1 VSSRFDLPQLI
12 PAWLELSRGVDVSL
26 GLDAGEAFAR
36 AKDLLGHL
44 RDDQAPRGE
53 WTPSAENGEVL
64 HAMTAIICRDPTGQP
79 DDALRD
85 LDVAFRFIATLP
97 WPADEYGGPG
107 ELLSRCAISGWRAA
121 RRFANPPVVKTWIER
136 VLANSD
142 LRIAAER
149 ATAGPVADRSEQAE
163 DLKLDDP
170 ELLLRVCETLRPRIE
185 ASPSVVRDEAEFF
198 YRFLERPSRP
208 IGLHDEREYFLGE
221 FALTAATASRF
232 LFRVEEAKS
241 WLLRAEANFALVQNS
256 NAQWGRVSY
265 QRLALALEA
274 REFQEVLEVA
284 PLWANAFLRL
294 DMPEDALKC
303 RFLEG
308 TAQRELGDLPRAIQI
323 YSEIFATAESL
334 RDSRLAGQ
342 AANNLA
348 RYHADL
354 GETEEALAYARKALP
369 LLQELGSQVHLVK
382 LRWSMGELL
391 RKQGRRGP
399 ALEAYRQAQSDA
411 RELGMRGDLAALH
424 LVVADLLLEAGQE
437 AQAECEIRAALP
449 IIDEE
454 KMVPE
459 GIAALSLLRESLR
472 RRQLD
477 KRALRDLHGYF
488 RER

>member
-1 VSSRFDLPQLI
+1 MSNNVVRFPWRAKKLDHQESRQ
-12 PAWLELSRGVDVSL
+12 AAELALAVPPSNRTIKAAEL
-26 GLDAGEAFAR
+26 GLE
-36 AKDLLGHL
+36 
-44 RDDQAPRGE
+44 
-53 WTPSAENGEVL
+53 
-64 HAMTAIICRDPTGQP
+64 
-79 DDALRD
+79 
-85 LDVAFRFIATLP
+85 
-97 WPADEYGGPG
+97 
-107 ELLSRCAISGWRAA
+107 
-121 RRFANPPVVKTWIER
+121 
-136 VLANSD
+136 
-142 LRIAAER
+142 
-149 ATAGPVADRSEQAE
+149 
-163 DLKLDDP
+163 DP
-170 ELLLRVCETLRPRIE
+170 ELLLCISEMLRSQLE
-185 ASPSVVRDEAEFF
+185 AVPAFARDESEFF
-198 YRFLERPSRP
+198 YKFLDKPVRQ
-208 IGLHDEREYFLGE
+208 IGVYDEREYFLGE

-274 REFQEVLEVA
+274 REYERVLEVA
-284 PLWANAFLRL
+284 PLWADAFRRL

-323 YSEIFATAESL
+323 YSEVFSAAESL

-391 RKQGRRGP
+391 RKQGRCGP

-424 LVVADLLLEAGQE
+424 LVVADLLLETGQE
-437 AQAECEIRAALP
+437 AHAEWEIRAALP

-472 RRQLD
+472 RRQID
-477 KRALRDLHGYF
+477 KQALRDLHGYF
-488 RER
+488 RDK